1 MNTFCVSQIRVTLLH
16 RPPFLIMKRKYD
28 ELDEFEFE
36 EVSFGKQI
44 LPVAELPADFDDEP
58 ADGMQYLFTVR

>member
-1 MNTFCVSQIRVTLLH
+1 MCVTNQSHALTL
-16 RPPFLIMKRKYD
+16 LIMKRKYD

>member
-1 MNTFCVSQIRVTLLH
+1 
-16 RPPFLIMKRKYD
+16 MKRKYD

-36 EVSFGKQI
+36 EVLSGSKI

>member
-1 MNTFCVSQIRVTLLH
+1 
-16 RPPFLIMKRKYD
+16 MKRKYD
-28 ELDEFEFE
+28 ELDEFESE
-36 EVSFGKQI
+36 EVSLGKQI